1 MKRVLRLGGVATG
14 IVMCLM
20 VTSCRTVQEPR
31 ILTFDGT
38 SIPKNARQA
47 TVAPTIDL
55 KNQLITREYF
65 LSSWA
70 HGTPVSGTERA
81 STDVEFKRWYSELG
95 VSWPDGS
102 SLTFQPILRIMSVTN
117 TRENLNRIET
127 VLAMAGMGIPK
138 QVEIDFQ
145 IVAFRTKDIEK
156 LQLGG
161 GMTKEAL
168 FDLRRA
174 GKGKL
179 VGTSSVVTQ
188 NGSEGT
194 MKTVQEVIYPTEF
207 PMDGVVCESNQV
219 SQCGAL
225 VPAGFAMREVGMILQ
240 VIPELTPNGK
250 LINVTLV
257 PAWVTLDRWESYPA
271 NMASEGK
278 HKAVP
283 FRQPV
288 FGVTSFSTRVQ
299 VENGGTVLI
308 GSSLTPDGEQVNV
321 GFLTVRLREV
331 LK

>member
-1 MKRVLRLGGVATG
+1 MRIHGGAT
-14 IVMCLM
+14 
-20 VTSCRTVQEPR
+20 E
-31 ILTFDGT
+31 
-38 SIPKNARQA
+38 A
-47 TVAPTIDL
+47 VAPTEVSED
-55 KNQLITREYF
+55 QLITQDY
-65 LSSWA
+65 SWEPWWG
-70 HGTPVSGTERA
+70 HGDPPVRGVEQEPV
-81 STDVEFKRWYSELG
+81 DVMVKRWFAELG

-102 SLTFQPILRIMSVTN
+102 SFALRPSMRILSVTN
-117 TRENLNRIET
+117 TRKNLERIKE
-127 VLAMAGMGIPK
+127 LMAMMGGIPMV
-138 QVEIDFQ
+138 VEIDVQ

-156 LQLGG
+156 LQLGE

-207 PMDGVVCESNQV
+207 PMDGVVCASNQV
-219 SQCGAL
+219 FQCGAL

-250 LINVTLV
+250 LINVTLA